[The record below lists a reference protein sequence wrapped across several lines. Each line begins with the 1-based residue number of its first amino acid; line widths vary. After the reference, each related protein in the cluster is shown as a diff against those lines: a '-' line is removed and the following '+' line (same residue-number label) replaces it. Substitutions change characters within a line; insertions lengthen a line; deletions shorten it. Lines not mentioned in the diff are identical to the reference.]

1 MRQSVESVINES
13 KYFEKV
19 LNKILY
25 STDQQPNASRLVSV
39 IRTQT
44 ININR
49 NVNTRENLKKKLR
62 FKLARIIICLRKLTN
77 ASSKS
82 FLNEASQ
89 LKLLTDTIL
98 NHMKEN
104 NELKSNEL
112 EDDDIDTEVAQMV
125 RANVDYE
132 EFNEFNFLD
141 ASEEEEE
148 EVEDN
153 DDDDK
158 EQFGLDESD
167 ELYNDDPFVNVS
179 VDIKEFKR
187 FYVFNYVLE
196 EFGNSLDDRVLA
208 EYSEDIVKSLEC
220 ELEDHVDDLRRD
232 FVNIDKYVKEL
243 RVAIGKEW
251 LNKYE
256 EKVFQNK
263 YGQKLLNLNYLE
275 ENDEK

>member
-19 LNKILY
+19 FNKILY

-49 NVNTRENLKKKLR
+49 NVNTRENLKKRLR

-153 DDDDK
+153 DDDN
-158 EQFGLDESD
+158 EQIGLDESD

>member
-19 LNKILY
+19 FNKILY
-25 STDQQPNASRLVSV
+25 SDQQPNASRLVSA
-39 IRTQT
+39 IRSQA

-104 NELKSNEL
+104 NELKSNEK
-112 EDDDIDTEVAQMV
+112 EEEHDDEIDSEVAQMV

-141 ASEEEEE
+141 ASEEEEDE
-148 EVEDN
+148 EDN
-153 DDDDK
+153 DD
-158 EQFGLDESD
+158 EQFEIGD

-220 ELEDHVDDLRRD
+220 ELEDHVDDLRHD

-243 RVAIGKEW
+243 RIAIAKEW

-263 YGQKLLNLNYLE
+263 YGPKLLNLNYVE